1 MTYLAV
7 KNDVGVGQKPEEVF
21 RLDVSIY
28 YLDHHDF
35 FFLFLAMGLINKC
48 HMLALLQSATVC
60 VLLLCLLVLMYL
72 IITCNDQMLTMQM
85 NGIKSYDFLYKVI
98 YVCSFI
104 RLGDM

>member
-1 MTYLAV
+1 MW
-7 KNDVGVGQKPEEVF
+7 E
-21 RLDVSIY
+21 LDKSLKRC
-28 YLDHHDF
+28 LDLMSQFTIWITTIF
-35 FFLFLAMGLINKC
+35 FVLFLAMGLINKC

-98 YVCSFI
+98 HVCSFI

>member
-1 MTYLAV
+1 MMSRFTIWF
-7 KNDVGVGQKPEEVF
+7 F
-21 RLDVSIY
+21 R
-28 YLDHHDF
+28 F
-35 FFLFLAMGLINKC
+35 FFLSMGLINKS

-85 NGIKSYDFLYKVI
+85 NVIKSYDFLDKVI

>member
-1 MTYLAV
+1 MMWELD
-7 KNDVGVGQKPEEVF
+7 KSLKR
-21 RLDVSIY
+21 RLDLMSQFTIWVTTI
-28 YLDHHDF
+28 F

-85 NGIKSYDFLYKVI
+85 NVIKSYDFLYKVI

>member
-1 MTYLAV
+1 M
-7 KNDVGVGQKPEEVF
+7 KNDVGVGQKPKEAF

-28 YLDHHDF
+28 YLGHHDF
-35 FFLFLAMGLINKC
+35 FFFFFFLAMGLINKC

-85 NGIKSYDFLYKVI
+85 NVIKSYDFLYKVI